1 MSTDSRLN
9 RQKIILLL
17 GLHFNLSAQQ
27 VYKSDI
33 LGDDYVQATIDQPD
47 DYEGKVTCT
56 LVKRKDA
63 QSKIGVLYI
72 HGFSDYFFQTEMADR
87 FTQQGFA
94 FYAMDLRKYGR
105 SHLEN
110 QKICNVRNLNEYF
123 ADIDTAL
130 SIMQNEGV
138 DKILLSGHS
147 TGGLIVSLYA
157 NQRIGKELFDAIYLN
172 SPFYD
177 MNLNPI
183 LKKVVLPLVVKNGA
197 SKPEKLMKGGLSP
210 WYGMSIYYKD
220 KGEWRYNLTWK
231 PHNAPAVN
239 YGWLK
244 AIYDGQKQIHKGIKL
259 SKPTLVMHSNNS
271 VYGKKWSNDML
282 IGDAVLNIKH
292 INKYASKI
300 EGNVQIHCIENGM
313 HDLILSK
320 KNVRDLVYEQL
331 FKWLI
336 ENLER

>member
-1 MSTDSRLN
+1 MNRSN

-17 GLHFNLSAQQ
+17 GLHFNATSQLE
-27 VYKSDI
+27 YKSDV
-33 LGDDYVQATIDQPD
+33 LGDTFEQATILQPD
-47 DYEGKVTCT
+47 DYEGNVTCT
-56 LVKRKDA
+56 LVKRKSG

-72 HGFSDYFFQTEMADR
+72 HGFSDYFFQTEMADK
-87 FTQQGFA
+87 FSKKGFA
-94 FYAMDLRKYGR
+94 FYALDLRKYGR
-105 SHLEN
+105 SHSEN

-130 SIMQNEGV
+130 SIMHQEGV
-138 DKILLSGHS
+138 EKILLSGHS

-172 SPFYD
+172 SPFFD

-183 LKKVVLPLVVKNGA
+183 LKKVVLPLVVKKGNK
-197 SKPEKLMKGGLSP
+197 SPNKIMKGGLSP

-220 KGEWRYNLTWK
+220 KGEWQYNLAWK

-244 AIYDGQKQIHKGIKL
+244 AIYDGQRQIHKGIKL
-259 SKPTLVMHSNNS
+259 SKPTLVMYSNNS
-271 VYGKKWSNDML
+271 VYNKNWTDEML
-282 IGDAVLNIKH
+282 TGDAVLNVKDIE
-292 INKYASKI
+292 KYAKKI
-300 EGNVQIHCIENGM
+300 DGNVQIQSIEDGM

-320 KNVRDLVYEQL
+320 KSVREEVYFKL
-331 FKWLI
+331 FQWL
-336 ENLER
+336 ETAF

>member
-1 MSTDSRLN
+1 MNRSN

-17 GLHFNLSAQQ
+17 DFNFNLDEQIE
-27 VYKSDI
+27 YKSDV
-33 LGDDYVQATIDQPD
+33 LGDEFEQATIKQPD

-56 LVKRKDA
+56 LVKRKDV

-72 HGFSDYFFQTEMADR
+72 HGFSDYFFQAEMAEK
-87 FTQQGFA
+87 FFKQGFS
-94 FYAMDLRKYGR
+94 FYALDLRKYGR

-123 ADIDTAL
+123 VDIDTAL
-130 SIMQNEGV
+130 SIMHQEGV

-172 SPFYD
+172 SPFFD

-183 LKKVVLPLVVKNGA
+183 LKKLVLPLVIKKGDKNPN
-197 SKPEKLMKGGLSP
+197 KIMKGGLSP
-210 WYGMSIYYKD
+210 FYGMSIYYQD
-220 KGEWRYNLTWK
+220 KGEWQYNLAWK

-244 AIYDGQKQIHKGIKL
+244 AIYDGQRQIHKGIKL

-271 VYGKKWSNDML
+271 VYAKNWKDEML
-282 IGDAVLNIKH
+282 TGDAVLNVKDIE
-292 INKYASKI
+292 KYAKKI
-300 EGNVQIHCIENGM
+300 KGNIQIQSIENGM

-320 KNVRDLVYEQL
+320 KAIREEVYFKL
-331 FKWLI
+331 FQWLK
-336 ENLER
+336 NTL

>member
-1 MSTDSRLN
+1 MSLVSPLSK
-9 RQKIILLL
+9 QQVISLLD
-17 GLHFNLSAQQ
+17 LHFDLAAQ
-27 VYKSDI
+27 VDYKSDV
-33 LGDDYVQATIDQPD
+33 LGNTFKQVTIQQPD

-56 LVKRKDA
+56 LVKRKDS

-72 HGFSDYFFQTEMADR
+72 HGFSDYFFQTEMADK
-87 FTQQGFA
+87 FNKEGFS

-105 SHLEN
+105 SHLEH

-130 SIMQNEGV
+130 SIIYQEGV

-177 MNLNPI
+177 MNLHLL
-183 LKKVVLPLVVKNGA
+183 LKKIILPLVVKQGA
-197 SKPEKLMKGGLSP
+197 KKPNKIVKGGLSP
-210 WYGMSIYYKD
+210 WYGMSIYHKD
-220 KGEWRYNLTWK
+220 KGEWQYNLTWK

-244 AIYDGQKQIHKGIKL
+244 AIYDGQKQIHQGIKL
-259 SKPTLVMHSNNS
+259 SKPTLIMHSDKS
-271 VYGKKWSNDML
+271 VYSKKWKEEML
-282 IGDAVLNIKH
+282 ISDAVLNVKDIE
-292 INKYASKI
+292 KYA
-300 EGNVQIHCIENGM
+300 
-313 HDLILSK
+313 K
-320 KNVRDLVYEQL
+320 KN
-331 FKWLI
+331 
-336 ENLER
+336 